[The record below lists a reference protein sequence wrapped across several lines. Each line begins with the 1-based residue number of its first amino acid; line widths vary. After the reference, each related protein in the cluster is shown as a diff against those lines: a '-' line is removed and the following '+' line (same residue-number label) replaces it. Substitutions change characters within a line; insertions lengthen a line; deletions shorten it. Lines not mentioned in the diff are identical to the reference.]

1 VAGVDQQVHEHL
13 VELGGDAVHLG
24 QGRVVVLDHGAFVL
38 ELVPDDVEGG
48 VEAGVEVGPA
58 EAGFADPGEVLE
70 VLDDVLDAGQ
80 AVLGFGQQLED
91 VFVEE
96 VEVLALLDRGEGR
109 GLPAAW
115 IRRPWCRRPG

>member
-1 VAGVDQQVHEHL
+1 
-13 VELGGDAVHLG
+13 
-24 QGRVVVLDHGAFVL
+24 VLDHGAFVL

-109 GLPAAW
+109 EASGGMDSAA
-115 IRRPWCRRPG
+115 WCRRLG